1 MHFSIFTSPKT
12 LLTPSQTEQKGFFA
26 LMPLA
31 DACALLRR
39 RELDIL
45 HILCYKYP
53 RDIYCT
59 RKGSGA
65 KALGSYSILLS
76 LFIVVVKSLLRWTAE
91 IMWEPKVRR
100 DFSAL
105 KRWKGKQE
113 SNFY

>member
-1 MHFSIFTSPKT
+1 MHFSIFTSQNPPH
-12 LLTPSQTEQKGFFA
+12 PSPMEQKGFFA

-31 DACALLRR
+31 DARALLRR
-39 RELDIL
+39 GELDIL
-45 HILCYKYP
+45 HILRYKYP

-91 IMWEPKVRR
+91 IMWELKVRR
-100 DFSAL
+100 DFRCFE
-105 KRWKGKQE
+105 KMQWKQK